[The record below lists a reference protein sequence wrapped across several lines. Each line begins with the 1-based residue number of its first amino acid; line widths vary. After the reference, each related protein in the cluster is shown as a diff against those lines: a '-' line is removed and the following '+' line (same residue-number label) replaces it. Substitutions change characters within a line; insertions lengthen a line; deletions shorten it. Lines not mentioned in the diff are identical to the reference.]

1 MALTLSSLLPDTLG
15 RIEEA
20 LPTATPPGPIFWSL
34 TGEVYPAMVD
44 GIFEAA
50 LITGVVQL
58 VSQQVTLVADT
69 TWFSLQNS
77 GTGYGQ
83 GGYGQGGYGGT
94 IPQGIIAPLRM
105 KAPYGIRKTSL
116 KSLDDMNP
124 AWEQAAPGTQII
136 SWFPLGVSGFGIYPQ
151 LVAAQNVIM
160 DFLMCPVN
168 ESRPYTG
175 NETIPLQEEFSC
187 LLSKY
192 AAAQLRLKEGTS
204 EAEEGSVVF
213 DEYLADVKAL
223 SLFQQRL
230 DSLIFSSAF
239 GARSQVNPRTA
250 V

>member
-1 MALTLSSLLPDTLG
+1 MALTLSSLLPDVLG

-20 LPTATPPGPIFWSL
+20 QPPAGPVFWNL

-58 VSQQVTLVADT
+58 VSQQVTLAADT
-69 TWFSLQNS
+69 TYFGLQGS

-83 GGYGQGGYGGT
+83 GGYGEGGYGGSVVV
-94 IPQGIIAPLRM
+94 PVGIIAPLRM

-116 KSLDDMNP
+116 KSLDDMQP
-124 AWEQAAPGTQII
+124 DWETWAPGTQII
-136 SWFPLGVSGFGIYPQ
+136 SWFPLGVSGFGIWPQ
-151 LVAAQNVIM
+151 LEQEQNVVM
-160 DFLMCPVN
+160 DFLYSPIN
-168 ESRPYTG
+168 QSRPYSG
-175 NETIPLQEEFSC
+175 QEQILLQHEFTD

-192 AAAQLRLKEGTS
+192 GAAQLRAKEAGA
-204 EAEEGSVVF
+204 EAEEADTVF
-213 DEYLADVKAL
+213 QEYLAETKDL
-223 SLFQQRL
+223 SLFQQRV
-230 DSLIFSSAF
+230 DSLVYSSAY